1 MKVAIV
7 LGLLWASLP
16 LAAASGSGGRL
27 EHVSLFGAEYVR
39 LEDWA
44 RAHDFQLKWTVPRQE
59 LTLTSPSA
67 TLEFVVDSRKITI
80 NGINVWISAPIAF
93 HNGSAHISPVDLAT
107 AILPVLAPARNA
119 SGRMIHTIVLD
130 PGHGGKDPGRQA
142 GRLQEK
148 KLTLL
153 LAKELSDQLTR
164 AGLKVSLTRK
174 DDAFVELQAR
184 PELAQR
190 RGAELFVSLHFNSAD
205 GMGGPGVKGVEV
217 YCLAPAHTSSTNARG
232 EGAGA
237 GGYPGNRLDA
247 RNMLLAYQL
256 QSALVTELRLE
267 DRGVRRARFA
277 VLRSAEMP
285 AVLIE
290 GGFMTNPAEAKNIFD
305 ANYRRQMAKAIVDG
319 VLAYKRMVEP

>member
-16 LAAASGSGGRL
+16 LAAASSSGGRL

-93 HNGSAHISPVDLAT
+93 HNGSAHIPPVDLAT
-107 AILPVLAPARNA
+107 TILPVLAPARNA
-119 SGRMIHTIVLD
+119 SGRTIHTIMLD

-142 GRLQEK
+142 GWRQEK

-153 LAKELSDQLTR
+153 LAKEVSEQLTR
-164 AGLKVSLTRK
+164 AGLKVSLTHK
-174 DDAFVELQAR
+174 DDAFVELPAR

-205 GMGGPGVKGVEV
+205 GAGGLGVKGVEV

-237 GGYPGNRLDA
+237 GAYPGNRLDA

-256 QSALVTELRLE
+256 QSALVSELRLE

-319 VLAYKRMVEP
+319 LLAYKRMVEP

>member
-1 MKVAIV
+1 
-7 LGLLWASLP
+7 
-16 LAAASGSGGRL
+16 
-27 EHVSLFGAEYVR
+27 
-39 LEDWA
+39 
-44 RAHDFQLKWTVPRQE
+44 
-59 LTLTSPSA
+59 
-67 TLEFVVDSRKITI
+67 
-80 NGINVWISAPIAF
+80 
-93 HNGSAHISPVDLAT
+93 
-107 AILPVLAPARNA
+107 
-119 SGRMIHTIVLD
+119 MIHTIVLD

-205 GMGGPGVKGVEV
+205 GAGGPGVKGVEV

-290 GGFMTNPAEAKNIFD
+290 GGFMTNPAEAKNISD